1 MFVMRLLRDIVQ
13 ALATL
18 PRLAKI
24 SIGLAIAIEFVV
36 ITQWERLALRKPPAP
51 KVEISAQNPQ
61 QSPGIS
67 EERPA
72 DVSPE
77 STINASTKS
86 MARFTIEEPLVQ
98 PNGTILGNH
107 QTIYLYGIKPIDSKA
122 VCTRASG
129 DRWAC
134 GLNFYATLRNSIAKK
149 TITCDPKTILPKGVT
164 AVCRLG
170 ELDLGL
176 ALVRDGIVEADD
188 AVADVEMIKAQQVA
202 KNNKLGIWDR

>member
-1 MFVMRLLRDIVQ
+1 MRLLREIVQ
-13 ALATL
+13 ALTTL

-36 ITQWERLALRKPPAP
+36 ITQWERLTLRKPPAP
-51 KVEISAQNPQ
+51 KIELSAHNPQ
-61 QSPGIS
+61 QSPASFQDRAGDVLTESSFNIS
-67 EERPA
+67 R
-72 DVSPE
+72 
-77 STINASTKS
+77 S
-86 MARFTIEEPLVQ
+86 MAPLTIEEPLVQ

-107 QTIYLYGIKPIDSKA
+107 QTIYLYGIKPIDSRS

-149 TITCDPKTILPKGVT
+149 TITCDPKTILPKAVT

-170 ELDLGL
+170 EFDLGL
-176 ALVRDGIVEADD
+176 ALVRDGMVEADD
-188 AVADVEMIKAQQVA
+188 AVADVEMIKAQQIA